1 MGTHWRL
8 DEQDEKLREL
18 VERAKSEGPQQ
29 IDEGGQG
36 VAVVISLTEFER
48 LRRGEGRQDGSLVE
62 FFRSSPLVGVDLD
75 LERDADAGE
84 GRDVERPD

>member
-1 MGTHWRL
+1 MGTHWKL

-18 VERAKSEGPQQ
+18 VARAKSEGPQQ

-48 LRRGEGRQDGSLVE
+48 LRGAGRPQEGSIVE
-62 FFRSSPLVGVDLD
+62 FFRRSPLVGVELD
-75 LERDADAGE
+75 LERDADTGE
-84 GRDVERPD
+84 GRDVELPD

>member
-18 VERAKSEGPQQ
+18 VERAKSDGPQQ

-36 VAVVISLTEFER
+36 VAVVLSLSEFER
-48 LRRGEGRQDGSLVE
+48 LRRGEGRREGSLVE
-62 FFRSSPLVGVDLD
+62 FFRESPLMGVDLD
-75 LERDADAGE
+75 LERDVDAGE
-84 GRDVERPD
+84 ERDVELPG

>member
-1 MGTHWRL
+1 MGTHWKL

-18 VERAKSEGPQQ
+18 VARATSEGPQQ

-48 LRRGEGRQDGSLVE
+48 LRRREGPQEGSLVE
-62 FFRSSPLVGVDLD
+62 FFRRSPLTGVDLD
-75 LERDADAGE
+75 LERDRDAGE
-84 GRDVERPD
+84 ERDVELPD